1 MLPQP
6 KVGVPYAID
15 VTATNTTTMFPDR
28 GANLETSGTLPPGL
42 VFTSDHQG
50 AGTLGGTPSIEGSY
64 SFTITAAG
72 YCTNFTCERAE
83 RSYTLIVIP

>member
-50 AGTLGGTPSIEGSY
+50 AGTLGGTPSIEGSLQLHDH
-64 SFTITAAG
+64 
-72 YCTNFTCERAE
+72 
-83 RSYTLIVIP
+83 RSGLLHEFHL